1 MCYNSTVAYFRQV
14 VVEDFQGDR
23 KGRSYYTER
32 IIVGAGLAPALVA
45 IALEDFSSYVEPAMS
60 WSQTQQTED
69 LYDQMSILI
78 GSAIRLLCGEAGVFV
93 ISNEAFDPQS
103 SPEYTMYQL
112 NESAL
117 PILLSN
123 VSPTSEQPLV
133 VTPLSPV
140 LAAQV
145 GLNDDSTV
153 GADVSCPAPMYRPEE
168 ERDVERCSL
177 FVHDQAGAM
186 GVLHYLRPAG
196 VISCFERPG
205 GSEGPLHLF
214 IAHLAAGLRSALK
227 SQLLMKEQRRLA
239 AIFQNS
245 AEGILT
251 VDTAMRIIDFNPAM
265 ERLTGWCESEVLG
278 RFYYEVLRP
287 RDRQGNELGLQGSP
301 ILQAFAGQT
310 VVDREM
316 VISARDGQRF
326 DVCVAAS
333 CVRSAKGEPMSGILN
348 VRDITREREQEEQR
362 STFISVI
369 SHELQTPIA
378 IIKGYASTLARTDA
392 IFDPVDPRFIV
403 GLRSRLLAVEEEADR
418 LNKLVSNLLY
428 ASRIQAGGLQM
439 DIAPLDLSRLIERMV
454 RRLQASNPGLSVQL
468 DLPSILPTVMA
479 DRDRIEE
486 VLQNLLDNAVK
497 YSPGR
502 PALTVAC
509 RATGDEVIVSVS
521 DAGMGISLREQE
533 QIFERFHRAG
543 SDVAHSTQ
551 GAGLGLYICR
561 AIVEAHGGHIW
572 VESTLHQGST
582 FSFSLPR
589 AEKAQLPMVVF

>member
-1 MCYNSTVAYFRQV
+1 
-14 VVEDFQGDR
+14 
-23 KGRSYYTER
+23 
-32 IIVGAGLAPALVA
+32 
-45 IALEDFSSYVEPAMS
+45 MS
-60 WSQTQQTED
+60 WSQTQQMED
-69 LYDQMSILI
+69 LYDQMSILT

-93 ISNEAFDPQS
+93 TSDEAFDPQS

-117 PILLSN
+117 PILLAN
-123 VSPTSEQPLV
+123 VRPTSESPLIV
-133 VTPLSPV
+133 SPLSPT
-140 LAAQV
+140 LAVQV
-145 GLNDDSTV
+145 GLNDDT
-153 GADVSCPAPMYRPEE
+153 DE
-168 ERDVERCSL
+168 ERCVERCSL
-177 FVHDQAGAM
+177 YIHDQSGALGILHYVRPAGAM
-186 GVLHYLRPAG
+186 
-196 VISCFERPG
+196 SCFERFNET
-205 GSEGPLHLF
+205 EGPLRLF
-214 IAHLAAGLRSALK
+214 IAQLAAGLRSALK
-227 SQLLMKEQRRLA
+227 VQTLMKEQRRLA
-239 AIFQNS
+239 AIFENS

-265 ERLTGWCESEVLG
+265 ERLTAWSESEVPG

-287 RDRQGNELGLQGSP
+287 RDRQGNDLGLRGSP

-316 VISARDGQRF
+316 VIEARDGQCF

-333 CVRSAKGEPMSGILN
+333 CVRSARGEPMSGILN
-348 VRDITREREQEEQR
+348 VRDISREREQEEQR

-392 IFDPVDPRFIV
+392 MLDKDMM
-403 GLRSRLLAVEEEADR
+403 RSRLLAVEEEADQ

-439 DIAPLDLSRLIERMV
+439 DIAPLDLPRLIERMA
-454 RRLQASNPGLSVQL
+454 RRLQVSNPGVDIQL
-468 DLPSILPTVMA
+468 NLPPNLPTVMA

-497 YSPGR
+497 YSPDS
-502 PALTVAC
+502 PAIIVAC
-509 RATGDEVIVSVS
+509 RVTGDEVIVSVS

-543 SDVAHSTQ
+543 TDVARSTQ
-551 GAGLGLYICR
+551 GAGLGLYISR

-589 AEKAQLPMVVF
+589 EEKAQLPMVVF